1 MGNGPARNETM
12 KHDERMRGYYDRQL
26 ETLSWEEKRRLLEEQ
41 LQRTV
46 ALAFERA
53 PAMRE
58 KLEAAGVGP
67 ADIRTLEDLQSLSI
81 TPKSKMRRLQQA
93 SPPFGGFLGVGL
105 DELRRIYSSPGAIFD
120 PEGHQANYWRLQG
133 IFFNTGFRPGDR
145 VLNTFSY
152 HLTPGG
158 LMCDEA
164 LTSIG
169 CTVVPGGIG
178 NTETQVQLL
187 AELKLTGY
195 VGVPSFLENI
205 IERVE
210 QDGGDFRRDL
220 HLEIAVTAG
229 EMLTDASR
237 RSLEED
243 YGILVRQFL
252 ATADVGGIAY
262 ECSEKSGMHLVDH
275 RIIEVVDPETG
286 KQLGPGQVGEVV
298 VTLLENPVYPLIRFG
313 TGDLSY
319 YEQGPCPCGRTSPR
333 LMKLVGRVD
342 QVTKVRGMFI
352 HPSQVEE
359 VAAAFPEIKSAQAV
373 VEREENRDR
382 LTFRAVVAKA
392 YVNEG
397 LASSLQEK
405 LRRVLKLRADVLF
418 VSEDDIQEPETRI
431 LDLRKWD

>member
-1 MGNGPARNETM
+1 M
-12 KHDERMRGYYDRQL
+12 KKDERRRGYHDEQL
-26 ETLSWEEKRRLLEEQ
+26 ETLPWEEKKRLMENQ
-41 LQRTV
+41 LQRAV
-46 ALAFERA
+46 LIAFEEA

-58 KLEAAGVGP
+58 KFKAAGVGP
-67 ADIRTLEDLQSLSI
+67 TDIRSLEDLQSLAI
-81 TPKSKMRRLQQA
+81 TPKAQMRQLQQA
-93 SPPFGGFLGVGL
+93 SPPFGGFLGVDL
-105 DELRRIYSSPGAIFD
+105 DKLRRIYTSPGAIFD
-120 PEGHQANYWRLQG
+120 PEGHQADYWRLQG
-133 IFFNTGFRPGDR
+133 VFFNTGFRPGDR
-145 VLNTFSY
+145 ILNTFSY

-164 LTSIG
+164 LSGIG

-178 NTETQVQLL
+178 NTETQVQLM

-195 VGVPSFLENI
+195 VGVPSFLQAI
-205 IERVE
+205 IELAE
-210 QDGGDFRRDL
+210 QEGKDFRRDF

-229 EMLTDASR
+229 EMLTAASR
-237 RSLEED
+237 NRLEED

-252 ATADVGGIAY
+252 ATADVGAIAY
-262 ECSEKSGMHLVDH
+262 ECGEKNGMHFADY

-319 YEQGPCPCGRTSPR
+319 YEEEPCPCGRTSPR

-359 VAAAFPEIKSAQAV
+359 VLAAFPEIQTAQAV
-373 VEREENRDR
+373 VEREQDRDK
-382 LTFRAVVAKA
+382 LTFRAVLAA
-392 YVNEG
+392 TSSQEAM
-397 LASSLQEK
+397 ASSLQEK
-405 LRRVLKLRADVLF
+405 IRNVLKLRADLVF
-418 VSEDDIQEPETRI
+418 VGENDIKEPEKRI

>member
-1 MGNGPARNETM
+1 M
-12 KHDERMRGYYDRQL
+12 KKDERLRGYHDEQL
-26 ETLSWEEKRRLLEEQ
+26 ETLPWQEKKRLMQ
-41 LQRTV
+41 NQIQRAV
-46 ALAFERA
+46 LIAFEQA

-58 KLEAAGVGP
+58 KFKEAGVGP
-67 ADIRTLEDLQSLSI
+67 TDIRSFEDLQSLTI
-81 TPKSKMRRLQQA
+81 TPKAQMRQLQQV
-93 SPPFGGFLGVGL
+93 SPPFGGFLGVDL
-105 DELRRIYSSPGAIFD
+105 NKLRRIYTSPGAIFD
-120 PEGHQANYWRLQG
+120 PEGHQADYWRLQG
-133 IFFNTGFRPGDR
+133 VFFNTGFRPGDR

-164 LTSIG
+164 LSGIG

-178 NTETQVQLL
+178 NTETQVQLM

-195 VGVPSFLENI
+195 VGVPSFLGAI
-205 IERVE
+205 IERAE
-210 QDGGDFRRDL
+210 QEGKDFRKEF

-229 EMLTDASR
+229 EMLTAASR
-237 RSLEED
+237 NRLEED

-262 ECSEKSGMHLVDH
+262 ECGEKNGMHFADYRV
-275 RIIEVVDPETG
+275 IEVVDPETG
-286 KQLGPGQVGEVV
+286 KQLEPGQVGEVV

-319 YEQGPCPCGRTSPR
+319 YEEELCPCGRTSPR

-359 VAAAFPEIKSAQAV
+359 VVAAFPEIQTAQAV
-373 VEREENRDR
+373 VERDQDRDK
-382 LTFRAVVAKA
+382 LTFCVVLAEPSSQ
-392 YVNEG
+392 EG
-397 LASSLQEK
+397 LTSPLHE
-405 LRRVLKLRADVLF
+405 RIRTVLKLRADVAFFQASDLR
-418 VSEDDIQEPETRI
+418 EPEKRI
-431 LDLRKWD
+431 LDLRKWDEE

>member
-1 MGNGPARNETM
+1 M
-12 KHDERMRGYYDRQL
+12 KKDERWRGYHDEQL
-26 ETLSWEEKRRLLEEQ
+26 ETLPWEEKKRLMENQ
-41 LQRTV
+41 LQRAV
-46 ALAFERA
+46 LIAFEQA

-58 KLEAAGVGP
+58 KFKAAGVGP
-67 ADIRTLEDLQSLSI
+67 TNIRSLEDLQSLAI
-81 TPKSKMRRLQQA
+81 TPKAQMRQLQQA
-93 SPPFGGFLGVGL
+93 SPPFGGFLGVDL
-105 DELRRIYSSPGAIFD
+105 DKLRRIYTSPGAIFD
-120 PEGHQANYWRLQG
+120 PEGHQADYWRLQG
-133 IFFNTGFRPGDR
+133 VFFNTGFRPGDR
-145 VLNTFSY
+145 ILNTFSY

-164 LTSIG
+164 LSGIG

-178 NTETQVQLL
+178 NTETQVQLM

-195 VGVPSFLENI
+195 VGVPSFLQAI
-205 IERVE
+205 IELAE
-210 QDGGDFRRDL
+210 QEGKDFRRDF

-229 EMLTDASR
+229 EMLTAASR
-237 RSLEED
+237 NRLEED

-252 ATADVGGIAY
+252 ATADVGAIAY
-262 ECSEKSGMHLVDH
+262 ECGEKNGMHFADY

-319 YEQGPCPCGRTSPR
+319 YEEEPCPCGRTSPR

-359 VAAAFPEIKSAQAV
+359 VVAAFSEIQTAQAV
-373 VEREENRDR
+373 VEREQDRDK
-382 LTFRAVVAKA
+382 LTFRAVLAA
-392 YVNEG
+392 TSSQEAM
-397 LASSLQEK
+397 ASSLQEK
-405 LRRVLKLRADVLF
+405 IRNVLKLRADLVF
-418 VSEDDIQEPETRI
+418 VGENDIKEPEKRI

>member
-1 MGNGPARNETM
+1 MT
-12 KHDERMRGYYDRQL
+12 KDERLHGYYDEEL
-26 ETLSWEEKRRLLEEQ
+26 ETLPWEEKKEHIENQ
-41 LQRTV
+41 LQRAV
-46 ALAFERA
+46 LIAFEEA
-53 PAMRE
+53 PAMRQ

-67 ADIRTLEDLQSLSI
+67 TDIRSLEDLQSLGI
-81 TPKSKMRRLQQA
+81 TPKAQMRQLQQA
-93 SPPFGGFLGVGL
+93 SPPFGGFLGVDL
-105 DELRRIYSSPGAIFD
+105 DKLHRIYSSPGAIFD
-120 PEGHQANYWRLQG
+120 PEGHQADYWRLQG
-133 IFFNTGFRPGDR
+133 VFFNTGFRPGDR

-158 LMCDEA
+158 LMCDQG
-164 LTSIG
+164 LTGIG

-178 NTETQVQLL
+178 NTVTQVQLL

-195 VGVPSFLENI
+195 VGVPSFLQTL

-210 QDGGDFRRDL
+210 QDGKDFRQEF

-262 ECSEKSGMHLVDH
+262 ECAEKNGMHFADY

-286 KQLGPGQVGEVV
+286 KQLGPGQIGEVV

-319 YEQGPCPCGRTSPR
+319 YEEAACPCGRTSPR

-352 HPSQVEE
+352 HPSQVQE
-359 VAAAFPEIKSAQAV
+359 VTAAFPEIQTAQAV
-373 VEREENRDR
+373 VEREQNRDT
-382 LTFRAVVAKA
+382 LTFRAILSEPSAQ
-392 YVNEG
+392 EG

-405 LRRVLKLRADVLF
+405 IRSVLKLRADVVF
-418 VSEDDIQEPETRI
+418 VDAGELQDPDKLI
-431 LDLRKWD
+431 LDLRQWD

>member
-1 MGNGPARNETM
+1 M
-12 KHDERMRGYYDRQL
+12 KKDERWRGYHDEQL
-26 ETLSWEEKRRLLEEQ
+26 ETLPWEEKKRLMENQ
-41 LQRTV
+41 LQRAV
-46 ALAFERA
+46 LIAFEEA

-58 KLEAAGVGP
+58 KFKAAGVGP
-67 ADIRTLEDLQSLSI
+67 TNIRSLEDLQSLAI
-81 TPKSKMRRLQQA
+81 TPKAQMRQLQQA
-93 SPPFGGFLGVGL
+93 SPPFGGFLGVDL
-105 DELRRIYSSPGAIFD
+105 DKLRRIYTSPGAIFD
-120 PEGHQANYWRLQG
+120 PEGHQADYWRLQG
-133 IFFNTGFRPGDR
+133 VFFNTGFRPGDR
-145 VLNTFSY
+145 ILNTFSY

-164 LTSIG
+164 LSGIG

-178 NTETQVQLL
+178 NTETQVQLM

-195 VGVPSFLENI
+195 VGVPSFLQAI
-205 IERVE
+205 IELAE
-210 QDGGDFRRDL
+210 QEGKDFRRDF

-229 EMLTDASR
+229 EMLTAASR
-237 RSLEED
+237 NRLEED

-252 ATADVGGIAY
+252 ATADVGAIAY
-262 ECSEKSGMHLVDH
+262 ECGEKNGMHFADY

-319 YEQGPCPCGRTSPR
+319 YEEEPCPCGRTSPR

-359 VAAAFPEIKSAQAV
+359 VVAAFPEIQTAQAV
-373 VEREENRDR
+373 VEREQDRDK
-382 LTFRAVVAKA
+382 LTFRAVLAA
-392 YVNEG
+392 TSSQEAM
-397 LASSLQEK
+397 ASSLQEK
-405 LRRVLKLRADVLF
+405 IRNVLKLRADLVF
-418 VSEDDIQEPETRI
+418 VGENDIKEPEKRI

>member
-1 MGNGPARNETM
+1 M
-12 KHDERMRGYYDRQL
+12 KKDERLRGYHDEQL
-26 ETLSWEEKRRLLEEQ
+26 ETLPWEEKKRLMENQ
-41 LQRTV
+41 LQRAV
-46 ALAFERA
+46 LIAFEEA

-58 KLEAAGVGP
+58 KLKAAGVG
-67 ADIRTLEDLQSLSI
+67 ATDIRSLEDLQSLAI
-81 TPKSKMRRLQQA
+81 TPKAQMRQLQQA
-93 SPPFGGFLGVGL
+93 SPPFGGFLGVDL
-105 DELRRIYSSPGAIFD
+105 NKLRRIYTSPGAIFD
-120 PEGHQANYWRLQG
+120 PEGHQADYWRLQG
-133 IFFNTGFRPGDR
+133 VFFNTGFRPGDR

-164 LTSIG
+164 LSGIG

-178 NTETQVQLL
+178 NTETQVQLME
-187 AELKLTGY
+187 ELKLTGY
-195 VGVPSFLENI
+195 VGVPSFLQAI
-205 IERVE
+205 IERAE
-210 QDGGDFRRDL
+210 QEGKDFRRDFSL
-220 HLEIAVTAG
+220 QIAVTAG
-229 EMLTDASR
+229 EMLTAASR
-237 RSLEED
+237 NRLEED

-262 ECSEKSGMHLVDH
+262 ECGEKNGMHFADYRV
-275 RIIEVVDPETG
+275 IEVVDPETG

-319 YEQGPCPCGRTSPR
+319 YEEEPCPCGRTSPR

-359 VAAAFPEIKSAQAV
+359 VIAAFPEIQTAQAV
-373 VEREENRDR
+373 VEREQDRDK
-382 LTFRAVVAKA
+382 LTFCAVLAEPA
-392 YVNEG
+392 SQEG
-397 LASSLQEK
+397 LASTLQE
-405 LRRVLKLRADVLF
+405 RIRAVLKLRADVTF
-418 VSEDDIQEPETRI
+418 VSENDLQEVEKRI

>member
-1 MGNGPARNETM
+1 MEKDERLRGY
-12 KHDERMRGYYDRQL
+12 HDEQL
-26 ETLSWEEKRRLLEEQ
+26 ETLPWEEKKRVMENQ

-46 ALAFERA
+46 LLAAEEA

-58 KLEAAGVGP
+58 KFKEAGMAP
-67 ADIRTLEDLQSLSI
+67 TDIRSLEDLESLAI
-81 TPKSKMRRLQQA
+81 TPKAQMRQLQQS
-93 SPPFGGFLGVGL
+93 SPPFGGFLGVDL
-105 DELRRIYSSPGAIFD
+105 DKLRRIYTSPGAIFD
-120 PEGHQANYWRLQG
+120 PEGHQADYWRLQG

-164 LTSIG
+164 LSGIG

-178 NTETQVQLL
+178 NTETQVQLME
-187 AELKLTGY
+187 ELELTGY
-195 VGVPSFLENI
+195 VGVPSFLQAI
-205 IERVE
+205 IERAE
-210 QDGGDFRRDL
+210 QEGKDFRRDFSL
-220 HLEIAVTAG
+220 QIAVTAG
-229 EMLTDASR
+229 EMLTAASR
-237 RSLEED
+237 NRLEED
-243 YGILVRQFL
+243 YGIHVRQFL

-262 ECSEKSGMHLVDH
+262 ECGEKNGMHFADYRV
-275 RIIEVVDPETG
+275 IEVVDPESG
-286 KQLGPGQVGEVV
+286 KQLGPGHVGEVV

-319 YEQGPCPCGRTSPR
+319 YEEEPCPCGRTSPR

-359 VAAAFPEIKSAQAV
+359 VVAAFPEIQTGQAV
-373 VEREENRDR
+373 VEREQDRDK
-382 LTFRAVVAKA
+382 LTFCVVLAEA
-392 YVNEG
+392 SSQEG
-397 LASSLQEK
+397 LVSPLQEK
-405 LRRVLKLRADVLF
+405 IRTVLKLRADVSF
-418 VSEDDIQEPETRI
+418 VSTSDIQEAEKRI

>member
-1 MGNGPARNETM
+1 MEN
-12 KHDERMRGYYDRQL
+12 
-26 ETLSWEEKRRLLEEQ
+26 Q
-41 LQRTV
+41 LQRAV
-46 ALAFERA
+46 LIAAEEA

-58 KLEAAGVGP
+58 KFKQAGMTP
-67 ADIRTLEDLQSLSI
+67 TDIRSLEDLQSLAI
-81 TPKSKMRRLQQA
+81 TPKAQMRQLQQA
-93 SPPFGGFLGVGL
+93 SPPFGGFLGVDL
-105 DELRRIYSSPGAIFD
+105 NKLRRIYTSPGAIFD
-120 PEGHQANYWRLQG
+120 PEGHQADYWRLQG
-133 IFFNTGFRPGDR
+133 VFFNTGFRPGDR

-164 LTSIG
+164 LSGIG

-178 NTETQVQLL
+178 NTETQVQLME
-187 AELKLTGY
+187 ELKLTGY
-195 VGVPSFLENI
+195 VGVPSFLQAI
-205 IERVE
+205 IERAE
-210 QDGGDFRRDL
+210 QEGKDFRRDFSL
-220 HLEIAVTAG
+220 QIAVTAG
-229 EMLTDASR
+229 EMLTTASR
-237 RSLEED
+237 NRLEED

-262 ECSEKSGMHLVDH
+262 ECAEKNGMHLADYRV
-275 RIIEVVDPETG
+275 IEVVDPETG

-319 YEQGPCPCGRTSPR
+319 YEEEPCPCGRTSPR

-359 VAAAFPEIKSAQAV
+359 VVAAFPEIQTAQAV
-373 VEREENRDR
+373 VEREQDRDK
-382 LTFRAVVAKA
+382 LTLRVVLA
-392 YVNEG
+392 EQSSQEE
-397 LASSLQEK
+397 LASSLQE
-405 LRRVLKLRADVLF
+405 RIRTVLKLRADVTF
-418 VSEDDIQEPETRI
+418 VSASDIQEAEKRI

>member
-1 MGNGPARNETM
+1 LFG
-12 KHDERMRGYYDRQL
+12 
-26 ETLSWEEKRRLLEEQ
+26 LS
-41 LQRTV
+41 
-46 ALAFERA
+46 
-53 PAMRE
+53 RE
-58 KLEAAGVGP
+58 DVG
-67 ADIRTLEDLQSLSI
+67 
-81 TPKSKMRRLQQA
+81 
-93 SPPFGGFLGVGL
+93 FGL
-105 DELRRIYSSPGAIFD
+105 DILRQHQFPAAVPDQLRRIYSSPGVIFD
-120 PEGHQANYWRLQG
+120 PEGLQADYWRLQG
-133 IFFNTGFRPGDR
+133 VFFNTGFRPGDR

-195 VGVPSFLENI
+195 VGVPSFLQAI
-205 IERVE
+205 IERTE
-210 QDGGDFRRDL
+210 QDGRDFRREF

-229 EMLTDASR
+229 ETLSDSSR

-262 ECSEKSGMHLVDH
+262 ECAEKNGMHFVDY
-275 RIIEVVDPETG
+275 RIVEVVNPETG
-286 KQLGPGQVGEVV
+286 IQLGPGQIGEVV

-319 YEQGPCPCGRTSPR
+319 YEEAPCPCGRTSPR

-359 VAAAFPEIKSAQAV
+359 VAAAFPEIQSAQAV
-373 VEREENRDR
+373 VEREEERDR
-382 LTFRAVVAKA
+382 LSFRAVLAKGSSP
-392 YVNEG
+392 EG
-397 LASSLQEK
+397 LAFSLQEK
-405 LRRVLKLRADVLF
+405 IRSVLKLRAGVEF
-418 VSEDDIQEPETRI
+418 VGEEDIQSPEKRI
-431 LDLRKWD
+431 LDLRKWE

>member
-1 MGNGPARNETM
+1 M
-12 KHDERMRGYYDRQL
+12 KKDERLRGYHDEQL
-26 ETLSWEEKRRLLEEQ
+26 ETLPWQEKKRLMQ
-41 LQRTV
+41 NQIQRAV
-46 ALAFERA
+46 LIAFEQA

-58 KLEAAGVGP
+58 KFKEAGVGP
-67 ADIRTLEDLQSLSI
+67 TDIRSFEDLQSLTI
-81 TPKSKMRRLQQA
+81 TPKAQMRQLQQV
-93 SPPFGGFLGVGL
+93 SPPFGGFLGVDL
-105 DELRRIYSSPGAIFD
+105 NKLRRIYTSPGAIFD
-120 PEGHQANYWRLQG
+120 PEGHQADYWRLQG
-133 IFFNTGFRPGDR
+133 VFFNTGFRPGDR

-164 LTSIG
+164 LSGIG

-178 NTETQVQLL
+178 NTETQVQRM

-195 VGVPSFLENI
+195 VGVPSFLQAI
-205 IERVE
+205 IDRAE
-210 QDGGDFRRDL
+210 QEGKDFRKEF

-229 EMLTDASR
+229 EMLTAASR
-237 RSLEED
+237 NRLEED

-262 ECSEKSGMHLVDH
+262 ECGEKNGMHFADYRV
-275 RIIEVVDPETG
+275 IEVVDPETG
-286 KQLGPGQVGEVV
+286 KQLEPGQVGEVV

-319 YEQGPCPCGRTSPR
+319 YEEEPCPCGRTSPR

-359 VAAAFPEIKSAQAV
+359 VVAAFPEIQTAQAV
-373 VEREENRDR
+373 VERDQDRDK
-382 LTFRAVVAKA
+382 LTFCVVLAEPSSQ
-392 YVNEG
+392 EG
-397 LASSLQEK
+397 LASPLQEK
-405 LRRVLKLRADVLF
+405 IRAVLKLRADVTF
-418 VSEDDIQEPETRI
+418 VSENDIQEAEKRI
-431 LDLRKWD
+431 LDLRKWDQG